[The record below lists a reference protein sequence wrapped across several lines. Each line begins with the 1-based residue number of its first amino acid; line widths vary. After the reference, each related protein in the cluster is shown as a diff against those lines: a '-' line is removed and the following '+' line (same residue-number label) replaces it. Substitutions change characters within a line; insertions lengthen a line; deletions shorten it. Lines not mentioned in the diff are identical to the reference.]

1 MDKPIRSY
9 KDLIVWQKGI
19 DLVIEIYKL
28 TDRFP
33 RQELYGLCSQMNRS
47 AVSIPCNI
55 SEGHRRGTRKDY
67 RHFLLNSYGSG
78 AELETQI
85 VIVKK
90 LPFGKSLDF
99 TKVDPLLDEIMK
111 MLNRMINVLDE
122 KEKSTTYSLHPTP

>member
-1 MDKPIRSY
+1 MSKAILSY

-28 TDRFP
+28 TDKFP
-33 RQELYGLCSQMNRS
+33 KQELYGLCSQMNRS

-67 RHFLLNSYGSG
+67 RHFLLNSFGSG

-90 LPFGKSLDF
+90 LSFGKNLDF
-99 TKVDPLLDEIMK
+99 SKVDSLLDEIMK
-111 MLNRMINVLDE
+111 MLNRMITVLEE
-122 KEKSTTYSLHPTP
+122 KQISTTYSLQPTP